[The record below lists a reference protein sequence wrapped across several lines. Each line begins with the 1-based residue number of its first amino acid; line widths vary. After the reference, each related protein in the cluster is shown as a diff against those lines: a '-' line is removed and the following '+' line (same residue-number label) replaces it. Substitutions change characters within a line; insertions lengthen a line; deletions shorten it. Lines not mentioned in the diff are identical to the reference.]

1 VSLAVLDWRRR
12 VAALYAEVRATDD
25 PATAHT
31 IWRRGRDRL
40 FLDHPASPLLSADR
54 ASFAGLRYAA
64 YDPSLRFTLDVDT
77 TGPGA
82 DLEVATGTD
91 GLVTFRRLG
100 HIEVPAVGNLDVWW
114 LLGYGGGLF
123 LPVKDPNPETY
134 GGGRYLLDTV
144 KGADLGGEL
153 HADGTATLLVD
164 LNFAYNPSC
173 AYDPAWACP
182 LAPPGNT
189 VSQPINAG
197 ELTPEDQ

>member
-1 VSLAVLDWRRR
+1 MSLAVLDWRRR

-40 FLDHPASPLLSADR
+40 FLDHPASPLPSADR

-64 YDPSLRFTLDVDT
+64 YDPRLRFTLDVDT